1 MKKILAILV
10 LLCPLIVKAQDID
23 NYYINATLSK
33 DGNLIVEEYI
43 ETKKIDGYFERDI
56 YYRDEYVNEISDE
69 NILEYTKLNDAKNI
83 DILTVGSVDRVKK
96 YIEEIT
102 GVKEFN
108 RVNVGSVGDTG
119 IYLLRNDEGKDYI
132 RIYRNNNDAYYLKYM
147 INDLA
152 VKFND
157 LGEIYFNILKN
168 NHDNIK
174 KLIVTVNLPNN
185 SKAYGFNEGKNI
197 TKEKNSNY
205 KVEYQYRNIKENED
219 IRLRI
224 FFDKNLIEDS
234 SKEKKIDV
242 ESKVLEL
249 QKDSDIFANTVDKFL
264 EIVILV
270 LVIINYLLLVNYTHK
285 GLINYEKLSQ
295 FSTQLQKRNIYLKL
309 IIGILMII
317 VLSYL
322 RLLGIV
328 LLIMS
333 IIVTSYMINKN
344 KDDKKI
350 KYIGVMYVLIMF
362 ICCFNLLKNNSI
374 IYILLS
380 LFDMVSLYNLAL
392 MEKVRKLNKIKK

>member
-10 LLCPLIVKAQDID
+10 LLCPLIIKAQDID

-43 ETKKIDGYFERDI
+43 ETKETEGYFERDI
-56 YYRDEYVNEISDE
+56 YYRDDYVMVSD
-69 NILEYTKLNDAKNI
+69 NNTFGYTELNNGKNI
-83 DILTVGSVDRVKK
+83 NFLTIGSVGRVKK
-96 YIEEIT
+96 HIEEIT

-108 RVNVGSVGDTG
+108 KVSVGSVGDTG

-132 RIYRNNNDAYYLKYM
+132 RIYKNNNDAYYLKYI

-152 VKFND
+152 VKYND

-174 KLIVTVNLPNN
+174 KLIITVNLPDN
-185 SKAYGFNEGKNI
+185 SKAYSFNEGKKLN
-197 TKEKNSNY
+197 KEKNSNY
-205 KVEYQYRNIKENED
+205 KVEYQYQNVKENED
-219 IRLRI
+219 IKLKI

-234 SKEKKIDV
+234 SKEKEIDV
-242 ESKVLEL
+242 ESKVLDL
-249 QKDSDIFANTVDKFL
+249 QKHSDILVDTVDKIL
-264 EIVILV
+264 EIVILT
-270 LVIINYLLLVNYTHK
+270 LVIINYLLLVSYTHK
-285 GLINYEKLSQ
+285 GLINCEKLSQ
-295 FSTQLQKRNIYLKL
+295 FSIKLQNRKIYLKL

-322 RLLGIV
+322 RLLGVV

-344 KDDKKI
+344 KADKKI
-350 KYIGVMYVLIMF
+350 KYIGVMYILIMF
-362 ICCFNLLKNNSI
+362 ICCFNLLKNNNI
-374 IYILLS
+374 VYILLS
-380 LFDMVSLYNLAL
+380 LFDMVSLCNLAI
-392 MEKVRKLNKIKK
+392 MEKIRTK